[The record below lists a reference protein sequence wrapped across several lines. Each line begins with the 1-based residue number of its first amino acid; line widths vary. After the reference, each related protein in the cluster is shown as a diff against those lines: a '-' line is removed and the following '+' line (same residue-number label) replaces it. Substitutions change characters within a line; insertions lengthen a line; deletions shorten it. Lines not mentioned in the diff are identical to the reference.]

1 MTVPG
6 NPRSGDLILSPG
18 EFAFVHDRSKGNISV
33 NVGPHKSSMSETD
46 SPVIWDKDKKRFGST
61 DQIRAVQPF
70 VSATEG
76 SYVVLSNPAKSG
88 ERPKEGTST
97 IVVPLNFGRQIHV
110 NGPQYFPLWP
120 GEEAQ
125 VIAGH
130 QLRSNEYLLVRVY
143 NEEEALNNWK
153 NAVMKEQA
161 SPSSVPQAHDGGG
174 KENEDGLESNLLKI
188 DPKNLRTGQI
198 LIIRGNEVS
207 FFIPPTGIEVLT
219 TKEGRGYV
227 RSAVTLERLEYC
239 ILLDEDGNK
248 RYVRGPAVVF
258 PDPTEE
264 FVVKDESTKFKATE
278 LNENSGIHV
287 KVIEEYVD
295 EGGVTRK
302 VGEELF
308 ITGKDQPIYFPRQ
321 EHAIIKYGKDKIH
334 YAVAVPAGEGRYVLD
349 RMRGK
354 VDLVKGPTML
364 LPDPRTSVVV
374 QRVID
379 PKKIELWYPGNE
391 VAVSHNRNLLALA
404 SASSGEEFI
413 TPEHLHNVR
422 SQSYGERGL
431 TSRPGQSELVGES
444 MRRGT
449 SFTPPRTITLN
460 TKYDGAVAVSV
471 WDGFAVQIVSKSG
484 ERRVVEGPA
493 TTLLEYD
500 EELSVMELST
510 GTPKTD
516 KNLMR
521 TVYLRVQ
528 NNKVSDIVDVETS
541 DLCKVKIGVSYRVNF
556 DSRDQAKWFAVENYV
571 RFLTEH
577 CGSKIRNAVKAMG
590 IETFYNNPIAVV
602 RDAILGTS
610 GVPGTARPGRAFE
623 ENGMH
628 VYDVEVLAVSISDPD
643 IAQLLTSAQHTA
655 VRDAI
660 SVAQAEAR
668 ADRTARLEEVTQREA
683 KVKAET
689 AEILAT
695 IKREE
700 IERNLSISMMQ
711 TESEASVMEKR
722 KSLEKALQPILDEIA
737 SAELARKKL
746 EDDQEFA
753 KEKAHLD
760 AEADNLQKRMAAI
773 SEKLA
778 EALIAFS
785 DKALATELTKSMGP
799 LAILTDTNVT
809 DLMSRYMAGT
819 PMEAVFESFRT
830 RSNGSR
836 PLGRELA
843 GRG

>member
-46 SPVIWDKDKKRFGST
+46 SPVVWDKDKKRFVST

-88 ERPKEGTST
+88 ERPKQATST
-97 IVVPLNFGRQIHV
+97 IVTELNFGRRIHM
-110 NGPQYFPLWP
+110 NGPEYFPLWP

-143 NEEEALNNWK
+143 NEEEVRSSWK
-153 NAVMKEQA
+153 NAVMKPQV
-161 SPSSVPQAHDGGG
+161 SLSKVPQAA
-174 KENEDGLESNLLKI
+174 NESEKKDNATAEKNLLGVNPE
-188 DPKNLRTGQI
+188 DLRTGQI
-198 LIIRGNEVS
+198 LIIRGNEIS
-207 FFIPPTGIEVLT
+207 FFIPPTGIEVLST
-219 TKEGRGYV
+219 NSGKDYV

-239 ILLDEDGNK
+239 ILLNEDGNK

-258 PDPTEE
+258 PDPTEM
-264 FVVKDESTKFKATE
+264 FVEKDDGIKFKATE

-295 EGGVTRK
+295 EGGVIRK

-334 YAVAVPAGEGRYVLD
+334 YAMAVPAGEGRYVLD
-349 RMRGK
+349 RTAGK
-354 VDLVKGPTML
+354 VNLVKGPIML

-379 PKKIELWYPGNE
+379 PKKVELWYPGNN
-391 VAVSHNRNLLALA
+391 VAVEHNRNLYALA
-404 SASSGEEFI
+404 SSASGEEFL
-413 TPEHLHNVR
+413 TPQHLQDVR
-422 SQSYGERGL
+422 SQSYGERSL
-431 TSRPGQSELVGES
+431 TSRSGQSELVGES

-484 ERRVVEGPA
+484 ERRVVVGPA

-516 KNLMR
+516 RNLMR

-528 NNKVSDIVDVETS
+528 NNKVSDMVDVETA
-541 DLCKVKIGVSYRVNF
+541 DLCKVKITVSYRVNF
-556 DSRDQAKWFAVENYV
+556 DSKDQAKWFAVENYV

-577 CGSKIRNAVKAMG
+577 CGSKIRNAVKALG
-590 IETFYNNPIAVV
+590 IEDFYGNPIAVV
-602 RDAILGTS
+602 RDAILGSS
-610 GVPGTARPGRAFE
+610 GVPGNARPGRAFE

-628 VYDVEVLAVSISDPD
+628 VYDVEVLAVNISDSE
-643 IAQLLTSAQHTA
+643 IAGLLTSAQHTA
-655 VRDAI
+655 VKDAI

-668 ADRTARLEEVTQREA
+668 ALRTERLEGVAQREA

-689 AEILAT
+689 AEILAA
-695 IKREE
+695 IKRDE
-700 IERNLSISMMQ
+700 IERNQSISMMQ
-711 TESEASVMEKR
+711 TESDASVMEKQ
-722 KSLEKALQPILDEIA
+722 KLLEKAIQPILDDIA
-737 SAELARKKL
+737 AAELARK
-746 EDDQEFA
+746 
-753 KEKAHLD
+753 EKAENQELVTDKARLD
-760 AEADNLQKRMAAI
+760 ADAEHLQKRMAAI
-773 SEKLA
+773 SDKLA
-778 EALIAFS
+778 VALTTFS
-785 DKALATELTKSMGP
+785 DNALMEKITEAMAP
-799 LAILTDTNVT
+799 LAILSNEAVT
-809 DLMSRYMAGT
+809 DIVGRYVAST
-819 PMEAVFESFRT
+819 PLASVLEGLKQ
-830 RSNGSR
+830 RSNGHSSSR
-836 PLGRELA
+836 EFA
-843 GRG
+843 DRG

>member
-46 SPVIWDKDKKRFGST
+46 SPVLWDKDKKRFSPT

-88 ERPKEGTST
+88 ERPKENTSS
-97 IVVPLNFGRQIHV
+97 IVVNLNFGRRIHM

-143 NEEEALNNWK
+143 NEEEVRLNWK
-153 NAVMKEQA
+153 NAVMKPQV
-161 SPSSVPQAHDGGG
+161 SLSKVPQA
-174 KENEDGLESNLLKI
+174 LEEGEKKDDTAAEKNLLGVNPE
-188 DPKNLRTGQI
+188 DLRTGQI
-198 LIIRGNEVS
+198 LIIRGNEIS
-207 FFIPPTGIEVLT
+207 FFIPPTGIEVLST
-219 TKEGRGYV
+219 NSGKDYV

-239 ILLDEDGNK
+239 ILLNEDGNK

-264 FVVKDESTKFKATE
+264 FVEKDDGIKFKATE

-334 YAVAVPAGEGRYVLD
+334 YAMAVPAGEGRYVLD
-349 RMRGK
+349 RTAGK
-354 VDLVKGPTML
+354 VNLVKGPIML

-379 PKKIELWYPGNE
+379 PKKVELWYPGNS
-391 VAVSHNRNLLALA
+391 VAVEHNRNLYALA
-404 SASSGEEFI
+404 SSASGEEFL
-413 TPEHLHNVR
+413 TPQHLQDVR
-422 SQSYGERGL
+422 SQSYGERSL
-431 TSRPGQSELVGES
+431 TSRSGQSELVGES

-460 TKYDGAVAVSV
+460 TKYDGAVAVSI

-484 ERRVVEGPA
+484 ERRVVVGPA

-516 KNLMR
+516 RNLMR

-528 NNKVSDIVDVETS
+528 NNKVSDMVDVETA
-541 DLCKVKIGVSYRVNF
+541 DLCKVKITVSYRVNF
-556 DSRDQAKWFAVENYV
+556 DIKDQAKWFAVENYV

-590 IETFYNNPIAVV
+590 IEDFYSNPIAVI
-602 RDAILGTS
+602 RDAILGSAGVS
-610 GVPGTARPGRAFE
+610 GGARPGRAFA

-628 VYDVEVLAVSISDPD
+628 VYDVEVLAVNISDPE
-643 IAQLLTSAQHTA
+643 IAGLLTSAQHTA
-655 VRDAI
+655 VKDAI

-668 ADRTARLEEVTQREA
+668 ALRTERLEGVAQREA

-689 AEILAT
+689 AEILAA

-700 IERNLSISMMQ
+700 IERNESIDMMQ
-711 TESEASVMEKR
+711 VESRASVAEKQ
-722 KSLEKALQPILDEIA
+722 KSLEKAIQPILDDIA
-737 SAELARKKL
+737 AAELARK
-746 EDDQEFA
+746 
-753 KEKAHLD
+753 EKADNQGLVLTKAQLD
-760 AEADNLQKRMAAI
+760 ADADHLQKRMAAI
-773 SEKLA
+773 SDKLA
-778 EALIAFS
+778 TALTTFS
-785 DKALATELTKSMGP
+785 DNALMEKITEAMAP
-799 LAILTDTNVT
+799 LAILSNEAVT
-809 DLMSRYMAGT
+809 DIVGRYVAST
-819 PMEAVFESFRT
+819 PLASVLEGLKQ
-830 RSNGSR
+830 RSNGHRSSR
-836 PLGRELA
+836 EFA
-843 GRG
+843 ERG